1 MTEESQW
8 TPAVNSSA
16 LHSLLAHAVRAADR
30 SEYTVALESSVAFT
44 EALWA
49 ALKNGY
55 LDDDAVRFILHH
67 HRGRYT

>member
-1 MTEESQW
+1 MTEELPWQ
-8 TPAVNSSA
+8 PEVDSSA

-30 SEYTVALESSVAFT
+30 SEYTVALESSVFFT
-44 EALWA
+44 EALLA

-67 HRGRYT
+67 HWGRYT

>member
-1 MTEESQW
+1 MTEELPWQ
-8 TPAVNSSA
+8 PEVDSSA
-16 LHSLLAHAVRAADR
+16 LHSLLAHAVKMADL
-30 SEYTVALESSVAFT
+30 SEYTAALESSVAFT

>member
-1 MTEESQW
+1 MTEELPWQ
-8 TPAVNSSA
+8 PEVDSSV

-44 EALWA
+44 EALKSA
-49 ALKNGY
+49 HENGY